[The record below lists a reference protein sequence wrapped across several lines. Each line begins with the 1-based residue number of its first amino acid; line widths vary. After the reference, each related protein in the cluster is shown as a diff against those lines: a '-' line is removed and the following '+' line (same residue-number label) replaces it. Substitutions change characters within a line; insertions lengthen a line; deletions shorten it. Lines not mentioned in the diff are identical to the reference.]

1 MRKRGAT
8 IPASALWNDA
18 GMEDATSAAAS
29 VTRAHAGRDVV
40 AQMVLRGANLVLGL
54 AVTLVLVRTLGSDGF
69 GQWSTLLAV
78 LGIVGYFGSMGLDRV
93 AVERA
98 ATEPAEAPSWVGA
111 LATLRLAL
119 SIPVTFVS
127 IAVCFW
133 VADDSAMRIAAVA
146 VGAALPSSALST
158 VRIVFQLRVR
168 NALITA
174 IEVANGIV
182 WGGAVFLVAVLDGGL
197 VAVAI
202 AFLVVT
208 TLTNVAQTVLALR
221 AAPVRFRGTRRL
233 WRPLLRLGLPIGIG
247 GLLSRGYGSIDQVI
261 VFELAGSHD
270 AGLYG
275 AVYRIYER
283 LLFVP
288 GSVMTTL
295 FPILVT
301 ARNADPERLRRL
313 VRMGGDY
320 LVLLSLPALAIA
332 LAGPEQIVDL
342 LLGDEFSEAAP
353 ALPML
358 MASFVV
364 VSLGFL
370 GGYLVIALEL
380 QKAFVWLALAALV
393 FNVALNLVLV
403 PVWGFIAAAAI
414 TLATE
419 VLVTAVTLIV
429 VCRRIGTPPAGAR
442 LVGIVLAA
450 AIAGVLGWGLRI
462 AGVPVLAWTAAA
474 AAVYPLLLLAFG
486 VVHPREIRALLVR
499 RAAAS

>member
-1 MRKRGAT
+1 MPGMD
-8 IPASALWNDA
+8 DA
-18 GMEDATSAAAS
+18 APTAAAS
-29 VTRAHAGRDVV
+29 VSRAHAGRDVI
-40 AQMVLRGANLVLGL
+40 AQMVLRAANLVLGL

-98 ATEPAEAPSWVGA
+98 ESEPGEAPGWVGA
-111 LATLRLAL
+111 LVTLRLAL
-119 SIPVTFVS
+119 SIPVTFAAIGFCV
-127 IAVCFW
+127 W
-133 VADDSAMRIAAVA
+133 VADDTEMRIAAVA
-146 VGAALPSSALST
+146 VGAALPSSALSV
-158 VRIVFQLRVR
+158 VRVVFQLRVR

-182 WGGAVFLVAVLDGGL
+182 WGAAVMLVAILDGGL
-197 VAVAI
+197 VAVAF

-208 TLTNVAQTVLALR
+208 TLTNLAQTVLALR
-221 AAPVRFRGTRRL
+221 AAPVRWRDTRRL

-247 GLLSRGYGSIDQVI
+247 GLLSRGYGAIDQVI
-261 VFELAGSHD
+261 VFELAGARE

-295 FPILVT
+295 FPILVA

-313 VRMGGDY
+313 VRMGGEY
-320 LVLLSLPALAIA
+320 LVLLSIPALTIA
-332 LAGPEQIVDL
+332 LAGPEPIVRL
-342 LLGDEFSEAAP
+342 LLGAEFAESAP
-353 ALPML
+353 ALPLL
-358 MASFVV
+358 MASFVI

-380 QKAFVWLALAALV
+380 QRAFIWLAFGALV
-393 FNVALNLVLV
+393 FNVAANLVFV
-403 PVWGFIAAAAI
+403 PIWGFVAAAAI

-419 VLVTAVTLIV
+419 FLVTAVTLVV
-429 VCRRIGTPPAGAR
+429 VCRRIGSAPAGR
-442 LVGIVLAA
+442 RVWLIMLAA
-450 AIAGVLGWGLRI
+450 VAAGAVGLGLRVAGAPVLGW
-462 AGVPVLAWTAAA
+462 AGAAA
-474 AAVYPLLLLAFG
+474 AAYPLLLLALG
-486 VVHPREIRALLVR
+486 VVHPGELRSLLKR
-499 RAAAS
+499 RTVVP